1 MKGFQVTN
9 LDTSMPPIGTVWTF
23 DYTGEEQ
30 VFKIPTNGT
39 YKIELWGASG
49 LEEIRSNGFNIT
61 DPGLGAY
68 TAGNIIMNKEKN
80 LYIYVGSTKYNVG
93 IGTGEAPGGGAT
105 DIRITGGNWNL
116 FSSLKDRIMVA
127 AGGGGGFLSTNTSN
141 RIPGHGG
148 GLIGYDANAYYI
160 GINGMLDDYSGH
172 GATQQLVGKSGNIE
186 LTNDSYKKLNYRII
200 EGGFGLA
207 SYGIDD
213 RNGGYSSNGGGG
225 YYGGGHGV
233 HPGSTW
239 SGGGGGSS
247 YISGHNGCDA
257 IEEKSTENNIIHTGQ
272 SIHYSGLYFTNTI
285 MIDGAGYN
293 WTTKKDK
300 YVGMP
305 THDGKDI
312 MDGNKGNG
320 YAKITLISY

>member
-1 MKGFQVTN
+1 
-9 LDTSMPPIGTVWTF
+9 
-23 DYTGEEQ
+23 
-30 VFKIPTNGT
+30 
-39 YKIELWGASG
+39 
-49 LEEIRSNGFNIT
+49 
-61 DPGLGAY
+61 
-68 TAGNIIMNKEKN
+68 MNKEKN

-127 AGGGGGFLSTNTSN
+127 AGGGGGFLSLNTSN

-148 GLIGYDANAYYI
+148 GLIGYDANAYYT

-172 GATQQLVGKSGNIE
+172 GATQQSVGKSGNIE
-186 LTNDSYKKLNYRII
+186 LTHDSYKKLNYRII

-207 SYGIDD
+207 SYGTDD
-213 RNGGYSSNGGGG
+213 RSSGYSSNGGGG

-272 SIHYSGLYFTNTI
+272 SIHYSGLYFTNTV

-293 WTTKKDK
+293 WTTEKGK

-305 THDGKDI
+305 THDGKSTMI
-312 MDGNKGNG
+312 GNKGNG

>member
-1 MKGFQVTN
+1 
-9 LDTSMPPIGTVWTF
+9 MPEVGTIWTF
-23 DYTGEEQ
+23 DYTGGEQ
-30 VFKIPTNGT
+30 EFNVRRTGI
-39 YKIELWGASG
+39 YKVELWGSSG
-49 LEEIRSNGFNIT
+49 NEIRYSNFEVI

-68 TAGNIIMNKEKN
+68 TAGNIILNKGQN
-80 LYIYVGSTKYNVG
+80 LYIYVGSERFNAS
-93 IGTGEAPGGGAT
+93 IGSGETLGGGAT
-105 DIRITGGNWNL
+105 DIRISDGNWHL

-141 RIPGHGG
+141 RSPGHGG
-148 GLIGYDANAYYI
+148 GLIGYDASAYYT
-160 GINGMLDDYSGH
+160 GLNGMLDSYSGH
-172 GATQQLVGKSGNIE
+172 GATQHLVGKSGNIE
-186 LTNDSYKKLNYRII
+186 LTVGSYKALNYHIV

-213 RNGGYSSNGGGG
+213 NGREYASSGGGG

-239 SGGGGGSS
+239 PGGGGGSS
-247 YISGHNGCDA
+247 FISGHSGCDA
-257 IEEKSTENNIIHTGQ
+257 IKSESTENNIIHTGQ
-272 SIHYSGLYFTNTI
+272 SIHYSGMYFTNTV

-293 WTTKKDK
+293 WTTKKEK

-305 THDGKDI
+305 THDGTST
-312 MDGNKGNG
+312 MAGNSGNG

>member
-1 MKGFQVTN
+1 MG
-9 LDTSMPPIGTVWTF
+9 G
-23 DYTGEEQ
+23 
-30 VFKIPTNGT
+30 
-39 YKIELWGASG
+39 GASG
-49 LEEIRSNGFNIT
+49 LEVTRSNGYNVV

-68 TAGNIIMNKEKN
+68 TAGDIIVNRGKK
-80 LYIYVGSTKYNVG
+80 LYIFVGSTRSYNATKFVS
-93 IGTGEAPGGGAT
+93 EAPGGGST
-105 DIRITGGNWNL
+105 DIRIIGGDWNL

-141 RIPGHGG
+141 RSPGHGG
-148 GLIGYDANAYYI
+148 GLIGYNANAYYI
-160 GINGMLDDYSGH
+160 GISNMLDEYSGH
-172 GATQQLVGKSGNIE
+172 GATQQSVGKSGNIN
-186 LTNDSYKKLNYRII
+186 LTHESFKALNYNIV

-207 SYGIDD
+207 SYGTDN
-213 RNGGYSSNGGGG
+213 RGGSYSSSGGSG

-247 YISGHNGCDA
+247 FISGHSGCDA
-257 IEEKSTENNIIHTGQ
+257 IKSESTENNIIHTGQ
-272 SIHYSGLYFTNTI
+272 SIHYSGMYFTNTV

-293 WTTKKDK
+293 WTTEKEK

>member
-1 MKGFQVTN
+1 
-9 LDTSMPPIGTVWTF
+9 MPEVGTVWTF
-23 DYTGEEQ
+23 DYIGEEQ

-49 LEEIRSNGFNIT
+49 LEGIKSSWYNIA

-68 TAGNIIMNKEKN
+68 TAGDIIIDRGKI
-80 LYIYVGSTKYNVG
+80 LYIFVGSTRSYNATTFVN
-93 IGTGEAPGGGAT
+93 EAPGGGST

-116 FSSLKDRIMVA
+116 FSSLKSRIMVA

-148 GLIGYDANAYYI
+148 GLIGYDANAYYT

-172 GATQQLVGKSGNIE
+172 GATQQSVGKSGNIE
-186 LTNDSYKKLNYRII
+186 LTNDSYKKENYHIV
-200 EGGFGLA
+200 EGGFGLS
-207 SYGIDD
+207 SYGINDYG
-213 RNGGYSSNGGGG
+213 GGYSSSGGGG

-247 YISGHNGCDA
+247 YISGHDGCDA
-257 IEEKSTENNIIHTGQ
+257 IEEKSIENNIIHTGQ
-272 SIHYSGLYFTNTI
+272 SIHYSGLYFTSTI

-293 WTTKKDK
+293 WTTEKGK
-300 YVGMP
+300 YVEMP
-305 THDGKDI
+305 THDGKSTMI
-312 MDGNKGNG
+312 GNKGNG